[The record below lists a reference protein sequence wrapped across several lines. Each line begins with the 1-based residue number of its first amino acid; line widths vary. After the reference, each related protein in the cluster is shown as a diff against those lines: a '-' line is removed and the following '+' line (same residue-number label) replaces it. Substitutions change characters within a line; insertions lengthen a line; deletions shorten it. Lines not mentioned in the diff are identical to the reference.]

1 MKVQIKVT
9 LTLKKDI
16 DPTDYVDQD
25 EEEES
30 DEPDFDTIS
39 DSIREQ
45 IFDDFSEIT
54 DDPKTTTDIDI
65 IQL

>member
-16 DPTDYVDQD
+16 DPTDYFDQD

-54 DDPKTTTDIDI
+54 DDPKTITDIDI